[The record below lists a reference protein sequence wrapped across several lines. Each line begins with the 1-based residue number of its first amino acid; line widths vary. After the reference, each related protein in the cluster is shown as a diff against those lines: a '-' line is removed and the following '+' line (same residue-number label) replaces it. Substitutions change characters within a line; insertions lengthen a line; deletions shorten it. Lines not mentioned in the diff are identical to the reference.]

1 MPKILDDNALRRLIE
16 AARGCEE
23 VDVIER
29 AAMREYLLERPSA
42 RNGTGLWRSAR
53 RFAARTIGG
62 GAARGVLRGVGP
74 LTLRGISV
82 GSRAARDCR
91 NPHDHLPSSEH
102 LAARGSCTA
111 GRTRPSAATSSRRT
125 GRDAWRS

>member
-53 RFAARTIGG
+53 RFAARTTGG
-62 GAARGVLRGVGP
+62 GAARGVLRGRAPGCPRTTTPGRRACADGRRVCAPLTTADDDCLIAQPQP
-74 LTLRGISV
+74 LTLRI
-82 GSRAARDCR
+82 RAIK
-91 NPHDHLPSSEH
+91 
-102 LAARGSCTA
+102 
-111 GRTRPSAATSSRRT
+111 
-125 GRDAWRS
+125 

>member
-1 MPKILDDNALRRLIE
+1 MTWTSACSIRPPPSSKLPAVPRPSVCVHGAGVAMPKILDDNALRRLIE

-53 RFAARTIGG
+53 RLPARTIGG
-62 GAARGVLRGVGP
+62 GAARGVLRG
-74 LTLRGISV
+74 
-82 GSRAARDCR
+82 RAPGCPRTTT
-91 NPHDHLPSSEH
+91 P
-102 LAARGSCTA
+102 
-111 GRTRPSAATSSRRT
+111 GRR
-125 GRDAWRS
+125 